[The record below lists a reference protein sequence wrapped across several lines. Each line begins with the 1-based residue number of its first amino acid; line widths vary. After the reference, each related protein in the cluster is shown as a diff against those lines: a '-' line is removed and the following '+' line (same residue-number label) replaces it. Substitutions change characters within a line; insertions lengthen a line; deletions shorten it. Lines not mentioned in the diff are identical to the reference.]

1 MFKLRSVLGASNSIG
16 VPNTDSENIS
26 MDYKAVRVYTGSG
39 YEDFKVGKEI
49 KASHITQENLGV
61 IKNIR
66 FEDKAVV
73 VTFVSGDVFYYYG
86 LNFRAQL

>member
-1 MFKLRSVLGASNSIG
+1 VAIDNIQDAT
-16 VPNTDSENIS
+16 NTF
-26 MDYKAVRVYTGSG
+26 MDYKAIRLYTGSG
-39 YEDFKVGKEI
+39 YEDFKVGKEV

-66 FEDKAVV
+66 LEEKAVV

>member
-1 MFKLRSVLGASNSIG
+1 MAIDDIQDA
-16 VPNTDSENIS
+16 TNIF

-39 YEDFKVGKEI
+39 YEDFKVGKEV

-61 IKNIR
+61 VKNIR
-66 FEDKAVV
+66 VEKGGLVIMFN
-73 VTFVSGDVFYYYG
+73 SGQEFYYSG